1 MKSNA
6 LIYTALG
13 IMSGTSLD
21 GVDLALCTFEEH
33 TEGWNFNILKAKTI
47 AYSDEWKKRLTDLP
61 SSGSEVYN
69 QADREYGQYLGTLVS
84 EFLES
89 ESIKPQLIASHGHT
103 IFHNP
108 AKGFTAQLGYGGAIA
123 AKTRITTVSDFRS
136 IDIMLGGQ
144 GAPLVPIGDELLF
157 SQYDQCLNL
166 GGFANISYSVDGIRL
181 AGDISVCNF
190 ILNNL
195 AANTGQLYDKDGALA
210 AKGIIIP
217 CLLEELNS
225 LPFYNSSFPRS
236 LGREWVEENILPYIN
251 PNNYRVED
259 LLATFTE
266 HIALKIAGAINQ
278 SPGKKILATGGGV
291 YNNFLIKRIRY
302 FLLNEKE
309 FEIGNT
315 QTVEYKEAMIFAFL
329 GVLRLLNRTNVL
341 CSVTGSQRNH
351 CAGAIFHG

>member
-1 MKSNA
+1 MKSTTHA
-6 LIYTALG
+6 YTALG

-21 GVDLALCTFEEH
+21 GVDLALCTFEECSK
-33 TEGWNFNILKAKTI
+33 GWNYNILKAKTI

-61 SSGSEVYN
+61 NAGGEAYN
-69 QADREYGQYLGTLVS
+69 QADREYGIYLGDLAS
-84 EFLES
+84 EFIES

-108 AKGFTAQLGYGGAIA
+108 SKGFTAQLGHGGAIA
-123 AKTRITTVSDFRS
+123 TKTKTTTVSDFRS
-136 IDIMLGGQ
+136 MDIMLGGQ

-157 SQYDQCLNL
+157 SQYDQCINL
-166 GGFANISYSVDGIRL
+166 GGFANISYSVDGVRL

-195 AANTGQLYDKDGALA
+195 AANTGQLFDKDGALA
-210 AKGIIIP
+210 AKGMQIP
-217 CLLEELNS
+217 DLLKKLNA

-236 LGREWVEENILPYIN
+236 LGREWVEENILPFVDLN
-251 PNNYRVED
+251 TYRVED

-266 HIALKIAGAINQ
+266 HIAIKIAGAINQ
-278 SPGKKILATGGGV
+278 APGKRILATGGGV
-291 YNNFLIKRIRY
+291 YNNFLMDQIHY
-302 FLLNEKE
+302 FLLNDKE
-309 FEIGNT
+309 LETGTT
-315 QTVEYKEAMIFAFL
+315 QIVEYKEAMIFAFL
-329 GVLRLLNRTNVL
+329 GILRLLNRTNVL